1 MVDYKMIS
9 TLFDIVC
16 ETILKENRYRSFR
29 QKNHVCVIFDK
40 KKIYSVGVNYTLQQ
54 GSIHSEMDAFN
65 RLEYNTKRNP
75 KKLNVL
81 VVRVCYKHASEYK
94 QSKCKNIT
102 YDKQHSYENI
112 IQNLLIGNLS
122 DNSSSDDSCSELS
135 DESDDLSQLR
145 GHTINKEKIID
156 INFYI
161 NQLPYHQCLLGLRFR
176 MSKPCYHCIQHM
188 KQSCFVKNYYIK
200 KIYYTIDINFIYES
214 NLNEIS
220 INPHISSYNK
230 YKVK

>member
-1 MVDYKMIS
+1 MMSY
-9 TLFDIVC
+9 LFDIVC
-16 ETILKENRYRSFR
+16 DTIQKENRYRSFR

-65 RLEYNTKRNP
+65 RLEPNTKKNP

-81 VVRVCYKHASEYK
+81 VVRVCYKHASEKY
-94 QSKCKNIT
+94 CKSNTRSVT
-102 YDKQHSYENI
+102 YDMQHSYEKL
-112 IQNLLIGNLS
+112 IQNLMIETS
-122 DNSSSDDSCSELS
+122 SESSDDSISEL
-135 DESDDLSQLR
+135 DEDSEELPQLR
-145 GHTINKEKIID
+145 ENTMKKEKIID
-156 INFYI
+156 INNYI
-161 NQLPYHQCLLGLRFR
+161 NQLPNNQCYDGLRFR
-176 MSKPCYHCIQHM
+176 MSKPCLHCIQHM
-188 KQSCFVKNYYIK
+188 KQSCLVKNYSIK

-230 YKVK
+230 FKVK